1 MRAAVIVNPGS
12 GHLRARTR
20 GGESRVSLA
29 ERLAGLSGITVDVV
43 ATTAAGHGRDLAASF
58 VARGYDR
65 VIAWGGDGTVNE
77 VAGPLIGTQTMLGIV
92 PAGSGDG
99 FAHSVGLP
107 RDPGAALR
115 TALTADPMAVDVG
128 LMGHRHFLN
137 VAGVGF
143 DAAVAIRYDRRPT
156 RGTATYVAEGLTGVW
171 SYQCEK
177 YEVRAA
183 GQTFDGPLFLVAF
196 ANGREYGS
204 GLVVA
209 PGASVADGHLDM
221 VVVSGGGP
229 FSQFWRARRL
239 LLRRMAPAR
248 GLWRGQVTHA
258 TISGERLVGHVDGE
272 TFEASGDLHVVL
284 QPGALM
290 VAGASE

>member
-29 ERLAGLSGITVDVV
+29 ERLAAGADVSVDVV
-43 ATTAAGHGRDLAASF
+43 ATTAAGHGRELAASF

-77 VAGPLIGTQTMLGIV
+77 VAGPLIGTQTLLGIV

-107 RDPGAALR
+107 RDPGAALK
-115 TALTADPMAVDVG
+115 TALTASPMAVDVG

-143 DAAVAIRYDRRPT
+143 DAAVARRYDLRPT

-171 SYQCEK
+171 SYRCER
-177 YEVRAA
+177 YEVHAA
-183 GQTFDGPLFLVAF
+183 GETFDGPLFLVAF

-221 VVVSGGGP
+221 VVVGGGGP
-229 FSQFWRARRL
+229 LRQFWRARRL
-239 LLRRMAPAR
+239 MLRPMAPAE

-258 TISGERLVGHVDGE
+258 TIRGERLVGHVDGE
-272 TFEASGDLHVVL
+272 TFETSGDLHVVL